1 MGLDPERLERK
12 GKVIRDLAI
21 ELGWDRDKF
30 DGFDQPLLDRVAG
43 LSQPSNDAFVEQHW
57 GASWSELFPQKPAA
71 GNVYLGP
78 QTDAQ
83 RADMRRLM
91 VLVIRE
97 SMCPGCC
104 AGGCSACMTRLWRD
118 GCRFSSLLT
127 KQGPTGPCLSSW
139 LAWT

>member
-1 MGLDPERLERK
+1 M
-12 GKVIRDLAI
+12 
-21 ELGWDRDKF
+21 
-30 DGFDQPLLDRVAG
+30 AG

-71 GNVYLGP
+71 ANVYLGP

-97 SMCPGCC
+97 LHVPWLLRR
-104 AGGCSACMTRLWRD
+104 RLFRLYD
-118 GCRFSSLLT
+118 
-127 KQGPTGPCLSSW
+127 
-139 LAWT
+139 AAVA